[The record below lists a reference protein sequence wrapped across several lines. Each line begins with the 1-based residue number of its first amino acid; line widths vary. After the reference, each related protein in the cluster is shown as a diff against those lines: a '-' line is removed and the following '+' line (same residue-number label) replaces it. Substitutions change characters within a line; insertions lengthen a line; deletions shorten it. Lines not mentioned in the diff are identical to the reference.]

1 MSKTREMNLT
11 SGPLLKQLM
20 IYALPLMATNVL
32 QLLFNA
38 ADVAVLGIFV
48 GDDAVAAVG
57 STSALINLIIG
68 LFVGLSVGANV
79 LVARFVGEGN
89 TDSSKRAVG
98 VALVFGVVAGVF
110 LSVVGFF
117 CSRTFLEWMA
127 CDERVIDMA
136 TKYMQI
142 YFLGMP
148 VMLLYNFSASI
159 LRAVGDTFR
168 PFIFLVIGGVVNVG
182 LNVLFVV
189 GFHKDVEGVAIATVV
204 AQGISAVGCIVTQRR
219 SKGFARLEWKYLKFY
234 RREFVEMLRIG
245 VPAGIQGCVFSISN
259 VLIQSSI
266 NSFGNTTMTANS
278 AAQQI
283 DGVVYQAMNGIS
295 LATLAFVGQNVGA
308 GNLERAKKTTWLS
321 VGVITVVGIVLS
333 AFVMLLR
340 NPLCRI
346 FTDDSTVIEQAVL
359 RLSLVG
365 IPYFLCGINEV
376 LNNAVRG
383 LGRSTLAMTNNLAWN
398 CLFRVVWIYT
408 VFRWERTLFCLYLV
422 YPVSWLLASLSAFAL
437 FQRTFKSVKKRFLKE
452 SEKKN

>member
-1 MSKTREMNLT
+1 
-11 SGPLLKQLM
+11 
-20 IYALPLMATNVL
+20 
-32 QLLFNA
+32 
-38 ADVAVLGIFV
+38 
-48 GDDAVAAVG
+48 
-57 STSALINLIIG
+57 
-68 LFVGLSVGANV
+68 
-79 LVARFVGEGN
+79 
-89 TDSSKRAVG
+89 
-98 VALVFGVVAGVF
+98 
-110 LSVVGFF
+110 
-117 CSRTFLEWMA
+117 
-127 CDERVIDMA
+127 MA

-168 PFIFLVIGGVVNVG
+168 PFIFLVIGGAVNVG
-182 LNVLFVV
+182 LNILFVV

-204 AQGISAVGCIVTQRR
+204 AQGISAVGCIFTQLK
-219 SKGFARLEWKYLKFY
+219 SKGFARFEWKYLKFY
-234 RREFVEMLRIG
+234 RREFSEMLKIG
-245 VPAGIQGCVFSISN
+245 IPAGIQGCVFSISN

-321 VGVITVVGIVLS
+321 VGVITVVGVVLS
-333 AFVMLLR
+333 AFVMLFR

-383 LGRSTLAMTNNLAWN
+383 LGRSTLAMINNLAWN

-437 FQRTFKSVKKRFLKE
+437 FQWTFKSVKKRFSKE
-452 SEKKN
+452 